1 MIGKINIVFNQVTKD
16 AEAWTKLLFLVI
28 VLNDAFDDPNRVF
41 AIPIVFLCILGIC
54 LRRWVVNHSL
64 YWMGFMVLIPLLK
77 GGYELAA
84 NHHYLEFY
92 IVLLFFFQS
101 LLKLPFTSI
110 KLHFKWMFSLIMVL
124 ACFQKLILPEVRS
137 GEAYHFMWSTGT
149 MFEEISPWLMENYT
163 SLVQENL
170 DAIDR
175 LGYLETGATIQLLS
189 GPNFLKSF
197 FEIYTWSIIIFELIL
212 AFIFWT
218 RHQLY
223 GQIMVLIFVLFVPL
237 ATWENT
243 FLSLV
248 TLLCMTMTQE
258 KKSFFYPVLSGIILM
273 YMSINL

>member
-1 MIGKINIVFNQVTKD
+1 MIGKIKLVFDTITKD
-16 AEAWTKLLFLVI
+16 AEAWIKLLFLVI
-28 VLNDAFDDPNRVF
+28 ALNDAFDDPNRAF
-41 AIPIVFLCILGIC
+41 AIPIVFLCLLGIC
-54 LRRWVVNHSL
+54 MRHWVVNHPL
-64 YWMGFMVLIPLLK
+64 YWVAFMVLIPLLK

-101 LLKLPFTSI
+101 LLKLPFTTI
-110 KLHFKWMFSLIMVL
+110 KLHFKWIFSLIMVL

-149 MFEEISPWLMENYT
+149 MFEEISPWLMEDYA

-170 DAIDR
+170 DGIDR
-175 LGYLETGATIQLLS
+175 LGYREIGATTQLLS
-189 GPNFLKSF
+189 GPNFLGGF
-197 FEIYTWSIIIFELIL
+197 FKIYAWSIILFELLL

-218 RHQLY
+218 RHQLF
-223 GQIMVLIFVLFVPL
+223 GQLMVLIFVLFVPL

-248 TLLCMTMTQE
+248 SLLCMSLTQE
-258 KKSFFYPVLSGIILM
+258 KKSFFYPAFSGIILI